1 MDYIYYPHTTQAKPS
16 VLYCYCTTT
25 ACKSGRLEFISYSE
39 RCEWQLESRCV
50 RAQTKGWRI
59 ELAVALA
66 GPLGESCVNAK
77 LTVFHSRATGVNTV
91 LSRGSSNLQ
100 SQNTNRSVWRLSIL
114 TTLLLLLLS
123 LSLCPLLSCSTL
135 SLSLSSPLPLCT
147 FTCVC
152 VCDREQ
158 YATVS

>member
-1 MDYIYYPHTTQAKPS
+1 MDYIYYTHTTQAKPS

-77 LTVFHSRATGVNTV
+77 LTVFHNRATGVNTV
-91 LSRGSSNLQ
+91 SSRGSSNLQ
-100 SQNTNRSVWRLSIL
+100 SQNTRQSQVCVEAVHLNHSPPSLAFSF
-114 TTLLLLLLS
+114 S
-123 LSLCPLLSCSTL
+123 LSSPVLFY
-135 SLSLSSPLPLCT
+135 SLSLSFLSSPSVHVY
-147 FTCVC
+147 VC
-152 VCDREQ
+152 VCDRE
-158 YATVS
+158 